1 MHPPPS
7 PLVID
12 VTKERKNPVL
22 AGSLSGFRAVADLYD
37 EQVRA
42 VLGRFALVVRPATDA
57 VAEEGRCAK
66 EQARRIA
73 FGMRRDRANNV
84 ARQASERLLRH
95 NRKFADARW
104 SNVRRAHNVV
114 AHALGGGAR

>member
-12 VTKERKNPVL
+12 MTKERKNPVL

-37 EQVRA
+37 EQIRA
-42 VLGRFALVVRPATDA
+42 VLGRFDPVVRPATDA
-57 VAEEGRCAK
+57 VAEEGMCAK

-73 FGMRRDRANNV
+73 FGMRRDGPDNIP
-84 ARQASERLLRH
+84 RQANERLLRH
-95 NRKFADARW
+95 HRKLSDAR
-104 SNVRRAHNVV
+104 
-114 AHALGGGAR
+114 